1 MNNTDGR
8 IRASGEATFKLY
20 PVYQNCPIFRAF
32 ERKEE
37 VDRDDRSQSGNQA
50 ESALPAA
57 RLQFEMV
64 SFSAVLFIFS
74 LVTYTSPLYFV
85 IMIYKKINHGKRRAP
100 PKTVNIPLKYKQVQ
114 DVGR

>member
-1 MNNTDGR
+1 MDESEP
-8 IRASGEATFKLY
+8 AEKPPS
-20 PVYQNCPIFRAF
+20 NCSLCIKIVRFSELS

-50 ESALPAA
+50 ESALLPAA

-85 IMIYKKINHGKRRAP
+85 IMI
-100 PKTVNIPLKYKQVQ
+100 
-114 DVGR
+114 

>member
-1 MNNTDGR
+1 MDESEPAEKPPSNC
-8 IRASGEATFKLY
+8 SLY
-20 PVYQNCPIFRAF
+20 IKIVRFSELS

-37 VDRDDRSQSGNQA
+37 VDRDDRFQSGNQA

-85 IMIYKKINHGKRRAP
+85 IMI
-100 PKTVNIPLKYKQVQ
+100 
-114 DVGR
+114 